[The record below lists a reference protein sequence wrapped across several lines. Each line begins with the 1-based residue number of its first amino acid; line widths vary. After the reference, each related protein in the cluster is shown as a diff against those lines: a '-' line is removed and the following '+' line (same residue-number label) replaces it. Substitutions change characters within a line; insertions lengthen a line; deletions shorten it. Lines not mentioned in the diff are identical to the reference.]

1 MTVLRFPL
9 TLLASG
15 IFVVSAPH
23 HAPSGATRP
32 PQISAHAA
40 ILVDART
47 GAILYEKNAFA
58 QKDPA
63 SITKMMTALLVI
75 EQGHLSRVVTVS
87 PKAAATIGSS
97 MHIRAQQRYTVMDLL
112 RGLLLRSGNDA
123 AVALAEADAGSVER
137 FVAEMNTK
145 AQSLGAFNTAFEN
158 PNGLTAPGHY
168 SSAYDLSLIARAALN
183 LPTFRKLVGTREDQV
198 TEQRSGR
205 KRTLNNTNQLL
216 YSFPGADG
224 IKTGT
229 TNAAGKCLAASAT
242 VEGRQLIAVVLNSS
256 NRFYDASRLLRWG
269 FHNSVTVMAVKQ
281 NVAVTVIPVTQG
293 QASGVG
299 AGVRRPIWITHARG
313 QLFQIHVA
321 APTYLKAPVIAN
333 RRVGRVIVTTSDQPP
348 ETETLVTLKKVPKN
362 TPRPRWWQWIKNGL
376 RTQRTRQ

>member
-1 MTVLRFPL
+1 MAVLRFPL
-9 TLLASG
+9 ALLASG
-15 IFVVSAPH
+15 IFVVVPPQH
-23 HAPSGATRP
+23 PPSGAAGP

-47 GAILYEKNAFA
+47 GAILYEKNAFV

-75 EQGHLSRVVTVS
+75 EQGHLSRLVTVS

-97 MHIRAQQRYTVMDLL
+97 MHIRARQRYTVMDLL

-145 AQSLGAFNTAFEN
+145 AQTLGAFNTAFEN

-183 LPTFRKLVGTREDQV
+183 LPTFRKLVGTRQDRV

-205 KRTLNNTNQLL
+205 TRTLNNTNQLL

-242 VEGRQLIAVVLNSS
+242 IGGRQLIVVVLNSA

-269 FHNSVTVMAVKQ
+269 FRNSVTVMAVKP
-281 NVAVTVIPVTQG
+281 NVPVTFIPVNQG
-293 QASGVG
+293 ETSGVG
-299 AGVRRPIWITHARG
+299 AGVRRPIWVTHARD

-321 APTYLKAPVIAN
+321 TPRYLTAPVVAN
-333 RRVGRVIVTTSDQPP
+333 RKVGRVIATTIDQPP
-348 ETETLVTLKKVPKN
+348 ETEALVTLNRVPRKISL
-362 TPRPRWWQWIKNGL
+362 PRWWQWMQHCL
-376 RTQRTRQ
+376 RSRRTRG

>member
-1 MTVLRFPL
+1 MAVLRLPL
-9 TLLASG
+9 TLLASSM
-15 IFVVSAPH
+15 VVLGAPH
-23 HAPSGATRP
+23 HPPSGASIP
-32 PQISAHAA
+32 PQLSAHAA

-47 GAILYEKNAFA
+47 GAILYEKNAFM

-75 EQGHLSRVVTVS
+75 EQGHLSRIVTVS

-97 MHIRAQQRYTVMDLL
+97 MHIQARQRYTVMDLL

-137 FVAEMNTK
+137 FVAEMNIK

-168 SSAYDLSLIARAALN
+168 SSAYDLSLIARVALN
-183 LPTFRKLVGTREDQV
+183 LPTFRKLVGTREDRV
-198 TEQRSGR
+198 TELRSGR
-205 KRTLNNTNQLL
+205 TRTLNNTNQLL
-216 YSFPGADG
+216 YTFPGADG

-242 VEGRQLIAVVLNSS
+242 VDGRQLIAVVLNSS

-269 FHNSVTVMAVKQ
+269 FHHTVTTMAVKP
-281 NVAVTVIPVTQG
+281 NDPVTFIPVIHG
-293 QASGVG
+293 KASAV
-299 AGVRRPIWITHARG
+299 ATGVRHAIWVTYPQN
-313 QLFQIHVA
+313 QLFQIHVDI
-321 APTYLKAPVIAN
+321 PLYFKAPVVAN
-333 RRVGRVIVTTSDQPP
+333 RKVGRIVITTVDQPP
-348 ETETLVTLKKVPKN
+348 ETETLVTLRSVSKKL
-362 TPRPRWWQWIKNGL
+362 PRPRWWQWIAHWFSSR
-376 RTQRTRQ
+376 RTSG